1 MARNRIQK
9 RRARAKPRWRR
20 IDWRAPLLSGALLA
34 GLVASAYPALHLL
47 DRPIRAIE
55 IEAPFERV
63 LADRIEAAA
72 AGELPAGF
80 LSVDLEGMRQRIAA
94 IPWVDRVQIE
104 RRWPGA
110 LHITLTEQV
119 AAARWGESG
128 LLNTRGELF
137 IPEARHVPAEL
148 PQLDGP
154 QGMEIEVAKRYRDI
168 HQRLLRHGMGVAS
181 LSVDERGAWSLEM
194 TNGVEVHLG
203 RHEIDDRVDRLVAV
217 VTLLIASRPRE
228 ISYVDMRYSNGFAV
242 GWHRA
247 MNADAERSRPKQAEP
262 NV

>member
-1 MARNRIQK
+1 MGRNRRK
-9 RRARAKPRWRR
+9 RASSKPRWRR

-34 GLVASAYPALHLL
+34 GVVAAVYPAIELL

-72 AGELPAGF
+72 AGELPGGF
-80 LSVDLEGMRQRIAA
+80 LSVDLEGMRRRIAA
-94 IPWVDRVQIE
+94 IPWVDRVQVE
-104 RRWPGA
+104 RRWPDS
-110 LHITLTEQV
+110 LHIVLTEQV

-137 IPEARHVPAEL
+137 LPEARHVPAEL
-148 PQLDGP
+148 PRLDGP
-154 QGMEIEVAKRYRDI
+154 PGTETEVALRYRDI
-168 HQRLLRHGMGVAS
+168 HRRLLKHGMGVAS
-181 LSVDERGAWSLEM
+181 LSVDERGAWQLEM
-194 TNGVEVHLG
+194 TNGVEVQLG
-203 RHEIDDRVDRLVAV
+203 RHELDERVDRLVAV

-242 GWHRA
+242 GWHRS
-247 MNADAERSRPKQAEP
+247 MNADAEPSEESDSNA
-262 NV
+262 